1 MHASLASERDS
12 LRSQLQSK
20 TESARALE
28 IQHAELEKAHSS
40 IQAQLTSVTSEKEA
54 LEQIKVAA
62 TTRVDDT
69 QKTLAG
75 LQERLTQ
82 ATTELAANSR
92 HLHDVQSELKRATR
106 RAEEA
111 EKIQSDLQTEG
122 TNLMRSLNEMRPKI
136 VELTNIRV
144 GLVEKIDE
152 LEGIIRRKEDTI
164 SQLEAGLD
172 EAKERESRSAKTRQ
186 KEELARKKDESS
198 SQQNILHIQKAYTD
212 LEVEVEAL
220 KASLSDREAERESY
234 HQLAL
239 RRLEEV
245 DRLTF
250 SVQAQTELLNTA
262 ERELEERR
270 AASTEDRGFV
280 EGIQNDLEILQ
291 AEIAQKDEEIER
303 LRESVPSPN
312 VRNSLDGEM
321 SSALKQQQLLELS
334 NARSQIRAL
343 ESAVFEADARA
354 HSLQKQVSSLMDQ
367 LTQLRSL
374 SNVPTRPFSPTP
386 GMPSRPGS
394 RARNVSDELR
404 VQVARAGSSQSISG
418 SSNIRSSPSQ
428 KPRKSTFETLSP
440 ETKHKRRVSL
450 GMLKARI
457 DSELASSVKSSQ
469 PPSRAL
475 TPLPESELMKSNGG
489 SPSPSVMEPSEP
501 HHIRGFKRHQFL
513 DESHV
518 FWCQS
523 CHGDLVIL

>member
-1 MHASLASERDS
+1 M
-12 LRSQLQSK
+12 
-20 TESARALE
+20 ESTRALE
-28 IQHAELEKAHSS
+28 TKFAELDKAHSS
-40 IQAQLTSVTSEKEA
+40 IQAQLSSVTAEREASEQA
-54 LEQIKVAA
+54 KVVAMA
-62 TTRVDDT
+62 RADDT
-69 QKTLAG
+69 QKALAE
-75 LQERLTQ
+75 LQEKLTQ
-82 ATTELAANSR
+82 AATELATNSKQ
-92 HLHDVQSELKRATR
+92 LHNVQSELKRANR

-111 EKIQSDLQTEG
+111 EKIQSDLQAEG
-122 TNLMRSLNEMRPKI
+122 TSLMRSLGEMRPKI
-136 VELTNIRV
+136 VELTNIRL

-152 LEGIIRRKEDTI
+152 LEGIIRKKEDMI
-164 SQLEAGLD
+164 SQLEATLD
-172 EAKERESRSAKTRQ
+172 EAKERESQSARAKQ
-186 KEELARKKDESS
+186 KDELARKKGESS
-198 SQQNILHIQKAYTD
+198 SQQNLLHVQKAYSE
-212 LEVEVEAL
+212 LETEVEAL
-220 KASLSDREAERESY
+220 KASLTDREAERESY

-270 AASTEDRGFV
+270 AASSEDRGFV
-280 EGIQNDLEILQ
+280 EGIQNEIELLQ

-303 LRESVPSPN
+303 LRESVPSSS

-321 SSALKQQQLLELS
+321 SSALKQQQVLELS

-354 HSLQKQVSSLMDQ
+354 HTLQKQVSSLMDQ

-374 SNVPTRPFSPTP
+374 STVPTRPFSPTP
-386 GMPSRPGS
+386 GMPSRPSS
-394 RARNVSDELR
+394 RALNISDELR
-404 VQVARAGSSQSISG
+404 VQAVRAGSSRSVSG
-418 SSNIRSSPSQ
+418 TSNPHSPPSQ
-428 KPRKSTFETLSP
+428 RPRKSTFETLSP

-457 DSELASSVKSSQ
+457 DSELASSVKTSR

-475 TPLPESELMKSNGG
+475 TPLPESESTKVNGAG
-489 SPSPSVMEPSEP
+489 SSSSSVMEPSEP

>member
-1 MHASLASERDS
+1 M
-12 LRSQLQSK
+12 
-20 TESARALE
+20 ESTRALE
-28 IQHAELEKAHSS
+28 TKFAELDKAHSS
-40 IQAQLTSVTSEKEA
+40 IQAQLSSVTAEREASEQA
-54 LEQIKVAA
+54 KVVAMA
-62 TTRVDDT
+62 RADDT
-69 QKTLAG
+69 QKVLAE
-75 LQERLTQ
+75 LQEKLTQ
-82 ATTELAANSR
+82 AATELATNSKQ
-92 HLHDVQSELKRATR
+92 LHNVQSELKRANR

-122 TNLMRSLNEMRPKI
+122 TNLMRSLGEMRPKI
-136 VELTNIRV
+136 VELTNIRL

-152 LEGIIRRKEDTI
+152 LEGIIRKKEDMI
-164 SQLEAGLD
+164 SQLEATLD
-172 EAKERESRSAKTRQ
+172 EAKERESQSARAKQ
-186 KEELARKKDESS
+186 KDELARKKGESS
-198 SQQNILHIQKAYTD
+198 SQQNLLHVQKAYSE
-212 LEVEVEAL
+212 LETEVEAL
-220 KASLSDREAERESY
+220 KASLTDREAERESY

-270 AASTEDRGFV
+270 AASSEDRGFV
-280 EGIQNDLEILQ
+280 EGIQNEIELLQ

-303 LRESVPSPN
+303 LRESVPSSS

-321 SSALKQQQLLELS
+321 SSALKQQQVLELS

-354 HSLQKQVSSLMDQ
+354 HTLQKQVSSLMDQ

-374 SNVPTRPFSPTP
+374 STVPTRPFSPTP
-386 GMPSRPGS
+386 GMPSRPSS
-394 RARNVSDELR
+394 RALNISDELR
-404 VQVARAGSSQSISG
+404 VQAVRAGSSRSVSG
-418 SSNIRSSPSQ
+418 TSNPHSPPSQ
-428 KPRKSTFETLSP
+428 RPRKSTFETLSP

-457 DSELASSVKSSQ
+457 DSELASSVKTSR

-475 TPLPESELMKSNGG
+475 TPLPESESTKVNGG
-489 SPSPSVMEPSEP
+489 ASSSSSVMEPSEP

>member
-1 MHASLASERDS
+1 LKAESDS
-12 LRSQLQSK
+12 LQSQLQSK
-20 TESARALE
+20 TTSARGLE
-28 IQHAELEKAHSS
+28 SKYAELEKTHSS
-40 IQAQLTSVTSEKEA
+40 VQAQLTSLTSEKEA
-54 LEQIKVAA
+54 LEQAKVAS
-62 TTRVDDT
+62 TTRADNT
-69 QKTLAG
+69 QKTLAE
-75 LQERLTQ
+75 LQEKLTQ
-82 ATTELAANSR
+82 AATELAANSKQ
-92 HLHDVQSELKRATR
+92 LHNVQNELKRATR

-111 EKIQSDLQTEG
+111 EKIQSDLQNEG

-144 GLVEKIDE
+144 EMIEKIDE
-152 LEGIIRRKEDTI
+152 LEGIIRKKEDTI
-164 SQLEAGLD
+164 SQLEANLD
-172 EAKERESRSAKTRQ
+172 DAKEHESQSAKSRQ
-186 KEELARKKDESS
+186 REELARKKDESS
-198 SQQNILHIQKAYTD
+198 SQQNLLHVQKAYAD
-212 LEVEVEAL
+212 LEVEVETL
-220 KASLSDREAERESY
+220 KASLKDREAERESY

-250 SVQAQTELLNTA
+250 SVQAQTELLSTA

-270 AASTEDRGFV
+270 AASSEDRGFV
-280 EGIQNDLEILQ
+280 KGIQNEIELLQ
-291 AEIAQKDEEIER
+291 VEIAQKDEEIER
-303 LRESVPSPN
+303 LRDSLPSLD
-312 VRNSLDGEM
+312 VGNSLDGEM
-321 SSALKQQQLLELS
+321 SSALKQQQMLELS

-374 SNVPTRPFSPTP
+374 STVPTRPFSPTP

-394 RARNVSDELR
+394 RARNVSDEFR
-404 VQVARAGSSQSISG
+404 VQAVRTGSSQSVSG
-418 SSNIRSSPSQ
+418 VSNPRSSPLH

-457 DSELASSVKSSQ
+457 DGELASSVKTSR

-475 TPLPESELMKSNGG
+475 TPLPESELTKTNDALSSSSM
-489 SPSPSVMEPSEP
+489 MEPSEL

>member
-1 MHASLASERDS
+1 MHASLKAESDS
-12 LRSQLQSK
+12 LRSQLRSK
-20 TESARALE
+20 TDSTRALE
-28 IQHAELEKAHSS
+28 TKYAELKKAHSS
-40 IQAQLTSVTSEKEA
+40 VSAQLTTVASDKEA
-54 LEQIKVAA
+54 LEQAKAA
-62 TTRVDDT
+62 VTSRADGT
-69 QKTLAG
+69 QKALAE
-75 LQERLTQ
+75 LQEKLTQ
-82 ATTELAANSR
+82 ATTELAANSKQ
-92 HLHDVQSELKRATR
+92 LHNVQNELKRATR

-111 EKIQSDLQTEG
+111 EKFQSDLQNEG

-144 GLVEKIDE
+144 GLIERVDE
-152 LEGIIRRKEDTI
+152 LEGIIRKKEDAI
-164 SQLEAGLD
+164 SQLEANLD
-172 EAKERESRSAKTRQ
+172 EAKERESLSARSKQ

-198 SQQNILHIQKAYTD
+198 SQQNLLHVQKAYAD
-212 LEVEVEAL
+212 LEAVVETL
-220 KASLSDREAERESY
+220 KASLKDREAERESY

-250 SVQAQTELLNTA
+250 SFQAQTELLSTA

-270 AASTEDRGFV
+270 AASSEDRGFV
-280 EGIQNDLEILQ
+280 EGMQSEMELLQ

-303 LRESVPSPN
+303 LREGLPAATI
-312 VRNSLDGEM
+312 RGSLDGEM
-321 SSALKQQQLLELS
+321 SSALKQQQMLELS

-386 GMPSRPGS
+386 GMPSRPSS

-404 VQVARAGSSQSISG
+404 VQAVRVGSSQSISG
-418 SSNIRSSPSQ
+418 MSNARSSPLH

-475 TPLPESELMKSNGG
+475 TPLPESELMKINGV
-489 SPSPSVMEPSEP
+489 SSSSSVMEPSEP

>member
-1 MHASLASERDS
+1 V
-12 LRSQLQSK
+12 
-20 TESARALE
+20 LE
-28 IQHAELEKAHSS
+28 TKYAELEKAHSS
-40 IQAQLTSVTSEKEA
+40 VQAQLVSATSEKEA
-54 LEQIKVAA
+54 LEQAKVAA
-62 TTRVDDT
+62 TAHADAT
-69 QKTLAG
+69 QKTLTE
-75 LQERLTQ
+75 LQEKLTQ
-82 ATTELAANSR
+82 AATELAANSKQF
-92 HLHDVQSELKRATR
+92 HNVQNELKRTTR

-111 EKIQSDLQTEG
+111 EKIQSDLQSDG
-122 TNLMRSLNEMRPKI
+122 TNLMRSLGEMRPKI
-136 VELTNIRV
+136 VELTNIRLE
-144 GLVEKIDE
+144 LVERIDE
-152 LEGIIRRKEDTI
+152 LEGIIRKKEDAI
-164 SQLEAGLD
+164 SQLEASLD
-172 EAKERESRSAKTRQ
+172 EAKERESRSAKSRQ

-198 SQQNILHIQKAYTD
+198 SQQNLLHMQKAYAE
-212 LEVEVEAL
+212 LEASVEAL
-220 KASLSDREAERESY
+220 KASLKDREAEREGY

-270 AASTEDRGFV
+270 AASNEDRGFV
-280 EGIQNDLEILQ
+280 EGMQNDIELLQ
-291 AEIAQKDEEIER
+291 TEVAQKDEEIER
-303 LRESVPSPN
+303 LREGLPLPDI
-312 VRNSLDGEM
+312 RNSLDGEM
-321 SSALKQQQLLELS
+321 SSALKQQQMLELS

-374 SNVPTRPFSPTP
+374 STVPTRPFSPTP

-404 VQVARAGSSQSISG
+404 VQAARAGSSQSISG
-418 SSNIRSSPSQ
+418 MSNPRSSPLH

-440 ETKHKRRVSL
+440 ETRHKRRVSL

-475 TPLPESELMKSNGG
+475 TPLPESELMKTNGA
-489 SPSPSVMEPSEP
+489 SPSSSVMEPSEP

>member
-1 MHASLASERDS
+1 MKAESDS
-12 LRSQLQSK
+12 LRSQLQTK
-20 TESARALE
+20 TDSAQTLE
-28 IQHAELEKAHSS
+28 TKYTGLEKAHSS
-40 IQAQLTSVTSEKEA
+40 VQAQLASLTSEKET
-54 LEQIKVAA
+54 LERAKVAA
-62 TTRVDDT
+62 TTRADGS
-69 QKTLAG
+69 QKTLVE
-75 LQERLTQ
+75 LQMKLNQ
-82 ATTELAANSR
+82 AATEIAANSKQ
-92 HLHDVQSELKRATR
+92 LHNVQNELKRATR

-111 EKIQSDLQTEG
+111 EKIQTDLQTDG
-122 TNLMRSLNEMRPKI
+122 TNLMRSVSEMRPRI
-136 VELTNIRV
+136 VELTNIRAE
-144 GLVEKIDE
+144 LVEKVDE
-152 LEGIIRRKEDTI
+152 LEGIIRKKEDTI
-164 SQLEAGLD
+164 SQLEASLD
-172 EAKERESRSAKTRQ
+172 EANERESRSAKTRQ
-186 KEELARKKDESS
+186 KEELARKKDELS
-198 SQQNILHIQKAYTD
+198 SQQNLLLMQKAYA
-212 LEVEVEAL
+212 EREAEIGVL
-220 KASLSDREAERESY
+220 NASLKDREAERESY

-250 SVQAQTELLNTA
+250 SLQAQTELLSTA

-270 AASTEDRGFV
+270 AASNEDRGFV
-280 EGIQNDLEILQ
+280 EGIQNEIELLQ
-291 AEIAQKDEEIER
+291 AEIAQKDEEIEK
-303 LRESVPSPN
+303 LREGLPSLN

-321 SSALKQQQLLELS
+321 SSALKQQQMLELS

-374 SNVPTRPFSPTP
+374 STVPTRPFSPTP

-404 VQVARAGSSQSISG
+404 VQAVRVGSSQSIS
-418 SSNIRSSPSQ
+418 STSNARSSPSQ

-457 DSELASSVKSSQ
+457 DSELASSVKSSR

-475 TPLPESELMKSNGG
+475 TPLPESELTKTNGA
-489 SPSPSVMEPSEP
+489 SSSSSSLMEPSEP

>member
-1 MHASLASERDS
+1 L
-12 LRSQLQSK
+12 
-20 TESARALE
+20 
-28 IQHAELEKAHSS
+28 
-40 IQAQLTSVTSEKEA
+40 TSEKGE
-54 LEQIKVAA
+54 LEQAKVAA
-62 TTRVDDT
+62 STRADGT
-69 QKTLAG
+69 QKTLAE
-75 LQERLTQ
+75 LQEKLTQ
-82 ATTELAANSR
+82 AATGLAANSKQ
-92 HLHDVQSELKRATR
+92 LHTVQNELKRTTR

-144 GLVEKIDE
+144 ELIERVDE
-152 LEGIIRRKEDTI
+152 LEGIIRKKEDAI
-164 SQLEAGLD
+164 SQLEASLD
-172 EAKERESRSAKTRQ
+172 DAKERESQSAKSRQ
-186 KEELARKKDESS
+186 REELVRKKDESS
-198 SQQNILHIQKAYTD
+198 SYQNLLHVQKAYGE
-212 LEVEVEAL
+212 LEAEVEAL
-220 KASLSDREAERESY
+220 KTSLKDREAERESY

-270 AASTEDRGFV
+270 AASSEDRGFV
-280 EGIQNDLEILQ
+280 EGIQTEIEHLQ

-303 LRESVPSPN
+303 LREGLPSEN
-312 VRNSLDGEM
+312 IRGSLDGEM
-321 SSALKQQQLLELS
+321 SSALKQQQVLELS

-343 ESAVFEADARA
+343 ESAVFESDGRA

-374 SNVPTRPFSPTP
+374 STVPTRPFSPTP
-386 GMPSRPGS
+386 GMPSRPSS
-394 RARNVSDELR
+394 RARNVSDDLR
-404 VQVARAGSSQSISG
+404 VQATRAGNSQSG
-418 SSNIRSSPSQ
+418 MSNPRSSPLHR
-428 KPRKSTFETLSP
+428 PRKSTFETLSP

-457 DSELASSVKSSQ
+457 DSELVSTGKTSQ

-475 TPLPESELMKSNGG
+475 TPLPESELMKLNGA
-489 SPSPSVMEPSEP
+489 SSSSSVMEASEP

>member
-1 MHASLASERDS
+1 MKAESDS

-20 TESARALE
+20 IESAQGLE
-28 IQHAELEKAHSS
+28 SKYAELEKAHSFA
-40 IQAQLTSVTSEKEA
+40 QAQLTFLTSEKGE
-54 LEQIKVAA
+54 LEQARVAA
-62 TTRVDDT
+62 STRADGT
-69 QKTLAG
+69 QKVLAE
-75 LQERLTQ
+75 LQEKLTQ
-82 ATTELAANSR
+82 TAKELAASSKQF
-92 HLHDVQSELKRATR
+92 HSVQNELKRATR

-111 EKIQSDLQTEG
+111 EKIQSDLQNEG

-144 GLVEKIDE
+144 ELIERVDE
-152 LEGIIRRKEDTI
+152 LEGIIRKKEDTI
-164 SQLEAGLD
+164 SQLEASLD
-172 EAKERESRSAKTRQ
+172 DANERESQSARSRQ
-186 KEELARKKDESS
+186 REELVRKKDESS
-198 SQQNILHIQKAYTD
+198 SQQNLLHVQKAYAE
-212 LEVEVEAL
+212 LEAEVEAL
-220 KASLSDREAERESY
+220 KTSLKDREAERESY

-270 AASTEDRGFV
+270 TASSEDRGFV
-280 EGIQNDLEILQ
+280 EGMQNEIEHLQ
-291 AEIAQKDEEIER
+291 TEITQKDEEIER
-303 LRESVPSPN
+303 LREGLPSDN
-312 VRNSLDGEM
+312 IRGSLDGEM
-321 SSALKQQQLLELS
+321 SSALKQQQMLELS

-343 ESAVFEADARA
+343 ESAVFEADGRA

-374 SNVPTRPFSPTP
+374 STVPTRPFSPTP
-386 GMPSRPGS
+386 GMPSRPSS
-394 RARNVSDELR
+394 RARNVSDDLR
-404 VQVARAGSSQSISG
+404 VQAARAGSSQSISG
-418 SSNIRSSPSQ
+418 MSNPRSSPLH

-457 DSELASSVKSSQ
+457 DSELASSGKTSQ

-475 TPLPESELMKSNGG
+475 TPLPESELMRTNGA

>member
-1 MHASLASERDS
+1 M
-12 LRSQLQSK
+12 
-20 TESARALE
+20 
-28 IQHAELEKAHSS
+28 
-40 IQAQLTSVTSEKEA
+40 TSEKAA
-54 LEQIKVAA
+54 LEQAKVATA
-62 TTRVDDT
+62 TRADDA
-69 QKTLAG
+69 QKILTE
-75 LQERLTQ
+75 LQGKLTQ
-82 ATTELAANSR
+82 AATELAANSKQ
-92 HLHDVQSELKRATR
+92 LHNVQNELKRATR

-111 EKIQSDLQTEG
+111 EKIQSDLQAEG

-144 GLVEKIDE
+144 ELVERIDE
-152 LEGIIRRKEDTI
+152 LEGIIRKKEDTI
-164 SQLEAGLD
+164 SHLEASMD
-172 EAKERESRSAKTRQ
+172 EAKERESQSVRTRQ
-186 KEELARKKDESS
+186 KEELTRKKDESS
-198 SQQNILHIQKAYTD
+198 SQQNLLHVQKAYAE

-220 KASLSDREAERESY
+220 RASLKDREAERESY
-234 HQLAL
+234 HHLAL

-270 AASTEDRGFV
+270 AASSEDRGFV
-280 EGIQNDLEILQ
+280 EGIQNEIELLQ
-291 AEIAQKDEEIER
+291 GEIVQKDEEIER
-303 LRESVPSPN
+303 LRESMPPPN
-312 VRNSLDGEM
+312 ARNSLDGEM

-374 SNVPTRPFSPTP
+374 STVPTRPFSPTP
-386 GMPSRPGS
+386 GMPSRPNS

-404 VQVARAGSSQSISG
+404 VQVVRAGSSQSVSG
-418 SSNIRSSPSQ
+418 MSNPRSPPLQ

-475 TPLPESELMKSNGG
+475 TPLPELESAGTNGTA
-489 SPSPSVMEPSEP
+489 SSSSSVMEPSEP

>member
-1 MHASLASERDS
+1 M
-12 LRSQLQSK
+12 
-20 TESARALE
+20 ESVRALE
-28 IQHAELEKAHSS
+28 VKFAELDKAHSS
-40 IQAQLTSVTSEKEA
+40 VQARLTSVASEKEA
-54 LEQIKVAA
+54 LEQAKVAA
-62 TTRVDDT
+62 TTYAGDA
-69 QKTLAG
+69 QKTLIE
-75 LQERLTQ
+75 LQEKLTQ
-82 ATTELAANSR
+82 AATELAVNSKQ
-92 HLHDVQSELKRATR
+92 LHNAQNELKRATR

-111 EKIQSDLQTEG
+111 EKIQGDLQAEG

-144 GLVEKIDE
+144 ELVEKIDE
-152 LEGIIRRKEDTI
+152 LEGIIRKKEDAI
-164 SQLEAGLD
+164 SQLEATLD
-172 EAKERESRSAKTRQ
+172 EAKERESKSARTKQ
-186 KEELARKKDESS
+186 KEELARRKDESS
-198 SQQNILHIQKAYTD
+198 SQQNLLHVQKAYTE

-220 KASLSDREAERESY
+220 KASLKDREAERESY

-250 SVQAQTELLNTA
+250 SVQAQTELLSTA

-270 AASTEDRGFV
+270 AASSEDRGFV
-280 EGIQNDLEILQ
+280 EGIQNEIELLR
-291 AEIAQKDEEIER
+291 AEITQKDEEIER
-303 LRESVPSPN
+303 LREGLSLPS

-334 NARSQIRAL
+334 NARSQIRVL

-374 SNVPTRPFSPTP
+374 STVPTRPFSPTP

-394 RARNVSDELR
+394 RARNVSDDLR
-404 VQVARAGSSQSISG
+404 LQAVHTGSSQSISG
-418 SSNIRSSPSQ
+418 MSNPRSLPLG

-457 DSELASSVKSSQ
+457 DSEVASSARSSQ
-469 PPSRAL
+469 PPSRSL
-475 TPLPESELMKSNGG
+475 TPLPESDTTKSNGA
-489 SPSPSVMEPSEP
+489 SSSSSVMEPSEP

>member
-1 MHASLASERDS
+1 M
-12 LRSQLQSK
+12 
-20 TESARALE
+20 
-28 IQHAELEKAHSS
+28 
-40 IQAQLTSVTSEKEA
+40 
-54 LEQIKVAA
+54 A
-62 TTRVDDT
+62 TTRADDSR
-69 QKTLAG
+69 KTLVE
-75 LQERLTQ
+75 LQEKLTQ
-82 ATTELAANSR
+82 AATELAANSKQ
-92 HLHDVQSELKRATR
+92 LHNVQNELKRVTR

-111 EKIQSDLQTEG
+111 EKTQGDLQTEG

-136 VELTNIRV
+136 VELTNIRME
-144 GLVEKIDE
+144 LVERIDE
-152 LEGIIRRKEDTI
+152 LEGIIRKKEDTI
-164 SQLEAGLD
+164 SHLEASLD
-172 EAKERESRSAKTRQ
+172 EATERESRSVKSRQ

-198 SQQNILHIQKAYTD
+198 SQQNFLHVQKAYTE
-212 LEVEVEAL
+212 LEAEVETL
-220 KASLSDREAERESY
+220 KASLKDREAERESY

-262 ERELEERR
+262 EKELEERR

-280 EGIQNDLEILQ
+280 EGMQNDIELLQ
-291 AEIAQKDEEIER
+291 AEVAQRDEEIER
-303 LRESVPSPN
+303 LRESGTSSN
-312 VRNSLDGEM
+312 IRNSLDGEM

-404 VQVARAGSSQSISG
+404 VQAVRAGSSQSIS
-418 SSNIRSSPSQ
+418 SLSNARSSPVHI
-428 KPRKSTFETLSP
+428 PRKSTFETLSP

-457 DSELASSVKSSQ
+457 DSELASSVKSSR

-475 TPLPESELMKSNGG
+475 TPLPESDLARANGT
-489 SPSPSVMEPSEP
+489 SSSSSVMESSEP

>member
-1 MHASLASERDS
+1 MYTE
-12 LRSQLQSK
+12 LQ
-20 TESARALE
+20 
-28 IQHAELEKAHSS
+28 KAHSS
-40 IQAQLTSVTSEKEA
+40 VQAQLTSVTSENEA
-54 LEQIKVAA
+54 LERDKVAA
-62 TTRVDDT
+62 TTRADNT
-69 QKTLAG
+69 QKTLSE
-75 LQERLTQ
+75 LQEKLTQ
-82 ATTELAANSR
+82 AATDLAANSK
-92 HLHDVQSELKRATR
+92 HLHNVQNELKRANR

-111 EKIQSDLQTEG
+111 EKTQGDLQTEG
-122 TNLMRSLNEMRPKI
+122 TNLMRSSSEMRHKI

-144 GLVEKIDE
+144 ELIERIDE
-152 LEGIIRRKEDTI
+152 LEGIIRKKEDAI
-164 SQLEAGLD
+164 SQLEASLD
-172 EAKERESRSAKTRQ
+172 EAKERESHSAKTRQ

-198 SQQNILHIQKAYTD
+198 SQQNLLHVQKAYTE
-212 LEVEVEAL
+212 LETEVEAL
-220 KASLSDREAERESY
+220 KASLKDREAERESY

-280 EGIQNDLEILQ
+280 EGMQNDIELLQ
-291 AEIAQKDEEIER
+291 ADIIQKDEEIER
-303 LRESVPSPN
+303 LRESAPAPN

-386 GMPSRPGS
+386 GMPSRPSS

-404 VQVARAGSSQSISG
+404 VQAVRVSSSQSISS
-418 SSNIRSSPSQ
+418 SSNVRSSPLH

-457 DSELASSVKSSQ
+457 DSELASTVRSQ

-475 TPLPESELMKSNGG
+475 TPLPESELMKTNGA
-489 SPSPSVMEPSEP
+489 SSSSSVMEPSEP

>member
-1 MHASLASERDS
+1 M
-12 LRSQLQSK
+12 
-20 TESARALE
+20 
-28 IQHAELEKAHSS
+28 
-40 IQAQLTSVTSEKEA
+40 TSEKGV
-54 LEQIKVAA
+54 LEQAQVAA
-62 TTRVDDT
+62 TTRADDA
-69 QKTLAG
+69 QKAIG
-75 LQERLTQ
+75 ELQGKLSQ
-82 ATTELAANSR
+82 AANELAANSK
-92 HLHDVQSELKRATR
+92 HLHNVQNELKRATR

-111 EKIQSDLQTEG
+111 EKIQSDLQAEG
-122 TNLMRSLNEMRPKI
+122 TNLLRSLSEMRPKI

-144 GLVEKIDE
+144 ELVEKIDG
-152 LEGIIRRKEDTI
+152 LEGIIRKKEDTI
-164 SQLEAGLD
+164 SQLEANLD
-172 EAKERESRSAKTRQ
+172 EAKERESQSARTRQ
-186 KEELARKKDESS
+186 REELARKKGESS
-198 SQQNILHIQKAYTD
+198 SHQNLLHVQKAYAE
-212 LEVEVEAL
+212 LEAQVEAL
-220 KASLSDREAERESY
+220 KASLKDREAERESY

-270 AASTEDRGFV
+270 AASSEDRGFV
-280 EGIQNDLEILQ
+280 EGMQNEMELLQ
-291 AEIAQKDEEIER
+291 AEIVQKDEEMER
-303 LRESVPSPN
+303 LRESMPSPN
-312 VRNSLDGEM
+312 VRSSLDGEM
-321 SSALKQQQLLELS
+321 SSALKQQQMLELS

-354 HSLQKQVSSLMDQ
+354 HSLQKQVSMLMDQ

-374 SNVPTRPFSPTP
+374 STVPTRPFSPTP
-386 GMPSRPGS
+386 GMPSRPSS

-404 VQVARAGSSQSISG
+404 VQAVRAGSSQSISG
-418 SSNIRSSPSQ
+418 MSNPRSSPLQ
-428 KPRKSTFETLSP
+428 KTRKSTFETLSP

-457 DSELASSVKSSQ
+457 DSELASSSKSSQ

-475 TPLPESELMKSNGG
+475 TPLPESETMRANGAG
-489 SPSPSVMEPSEP
+489 SSSSSSVMEPSEP

>member
-1 MHASLASERDS
+1 M
-12 LRSQLQSK
+12 
-20 TESARALE
+20 
-28 IQHAELEKAHSS
+28 
-40 IQAQLTSVTSEKEA
+40 TSEKEV
-54 LEQIKVAA
+54 LEQDKIAA
-62 TTRVDDT
+62 TTRTDDT
-69 QKTLAG
+69 QKTLVEV
-75 LQERLTQ
+75 QEKLTQ
-82 ATTELAANSR
+82 AAGELAANSKQ
-92 HLHDVQSELKRATR
+92 LHNVQNELKRANR

-122 TNLMRSLNEMRPKI
+122 TNLMRSLSEMRPKI

-144 GLVEKIDE
+144 ELVERIDE
-152 LEGIIRRKEDTI
+152 LEGIIRKKEDAI
-164 SQLEAGLD
+164 SELEASLD
-172 EAKERESRSAKTRQ
+172 EAREHESHSAKARQ

-198 SQQNILHIQKAYTD
+198 SQQNLLHFQRAYAE
-212 LEVEVEAL
+212 LEAEVEAL
-220 KASLSDREAERESY
+220 KASLKDREAERESY

-239 RRLEEV
+239 RRLEDV

-250 SVQAQTELLNTA
+250 SVQAQTELLSTA

-280 EGIQNDLEILQ
+280 EGMQNDIELLQ
-291 AEIAQKDEEIER
+291 AEIVQKDEEIER
-303 LRESVPSPN
+303 LRERAPSPN

-321 SSALKQQQLLELS
+321 SSALKQQQMFELS

-386 GMPSRPGS
+386 GMPSRPSS

-404 VQVARAGSSQSISG
+404 VQATRVGSSQSV
-418 SSNIRSSPSQ
+418 SSLSNVRSSPLH

-475 TPLPESELMKSNGG
+475 TPLPESEPMKANGG
-489 SPSPSVMEPSEP
+489 SSSSSVMEPSEP

-523 CHGDLVIL
+523 CHGDLVII

>member
-1 MHASLASERDS
+1 M
-12 LRSQLQSK
+12 
-20 TESARALE
+20 
-28 IQHAELEKAHSS
+28 HAELREAHSS
-40 IQAQLTSVTSEKEA
+40 AQARITSVTSEKET
-54 LEQIKVAA
+54 LEQEKVAA
-62 TTRVDDT
+62 TTRADDT
-69 QKTLAG
+69 QKTFVELR
-75 LQERLTQ
+75 EKLTQ
-82 ATTELAANSR
+82 AATELAANSKQ
-92 HLHDVQSELKRATR
+92 LHTVQNELKRANR

-111 EKIQSDLQTEG
+111 EKIQGDLQTEG
-122 TNLMRSLNEMRPKI
+122 TNLMRSLGEMRPKI

-144 GLVEKIDE
+144 ELIEKIDE
-152 LEGIIRRKEDTI
+152 LEGIIRKKEDAI
-164 SQLEAGLD
+164 SQLEASLD
-172 EAKERESRSAKTRQ
+172 EAKERESYSAKTRQ
-186 KEELARKKDESS
+186 KEELTRKKDESS
-198 SQQNILHIQKAYTD
+198 SQQNLLHVQKAYTE
-212 LEVEVEAL
+212 LEAEVEAL
-220 KASLSDREAERESY
+220 RESLKDREAERESY

-250 SVQAQTELLNTA
+250 SVQAQTELLSTA

-280 EGIQNDLEILQ
+280 EGMQNDIELLQ

-303 LRESVPSPN
+303 LRETAPSSS

-321 SSALKQQQLLELS
+321 SSALKQQQMFELS

-404 VQVARAGSSQSISG
+404 VQAVRVGSSQSIS
-418 SSNIRSSPSQ
+418 SLSNVRSSPLQ

-475 TPLPESELMKSNGG
+475 TPLPESELMKTNGG
-489 SPSPSVMEPSEP
+489 SSSSSVMEPSEP

>member
-1 MHASLASERDS
+1 M
-12 LRSQLQSK
+12 
-20 TESARALE
+20 ESAQTLE
-28 IQHAELEKAHSS
+28 NRVAELEEAHASV
-40 IQAQLTSVTSEKEA
+40 QVQLASVTSEKDA
-54 LEQIKVAA
+54 LEQAKLAA
-62 TTRVDDT
+62 STSADDA
-69 QKTLAG
+69 QKTLIE
-75 LQERLTQ
+75 LQGKLTQ
-82 ATTELAANSR
+82 AATELAANSKQ
-92 HLHDVQSELKRATR
+92 LHNVQNELKRTTR

-111 EKIQSDLQTEG
+111 EKIQGDLQAEG

-144 GLVEKIDE
+144 ELVEKIDE
-152 LEGIIRRKEDTI
+152 LEGVIRKKEDTV
-164 SQLEAGLD
+164 SQLEASLD
-172 EAKERESRSAKTRQ
+172 EAKERESLSAKARQ
-186 KEELARKKDESS
+186 KQEVARKKDESS
-198 SQQNILHIQKAYTD
+198 SQQNLLHMQIAYGE
-212 LEVEVEAL
+212 LEAEIAAL
-220 KASLSDREAERESY
+220 KASLKDREAEREGY

-270 AASTEDRGFV
+270 AASNEDRGFV
-280 EGIQNDLEILQ
+280 EGMQNEIELLH
-291 AEIAQKDEEIER
+291 AEIVHKDEEMER
-303 LRESVPSPN
+303 LRESMPSSN
-312 VRNSLDGEM
+312 VRSSLDGEM
-321 SSALKQQQLLELS
+321 SSALKQQQTLELS

-374 SNVPTRPFSPTP
+374 STVPTRPFSPTP

-394 RARNVSDELR
+394 RARNASDELR
-404 VQVARAGSSQSISG
+404 VQAVRAGSSQSISG
-418 SSNIRSSPSQ
+418 MSNPRSSPLQ

-457 DSELASSVKSSQ
+457 DSEVASSVKSSQ

-475 TPLPESELMKSNGG
+475 TPLPESETIKTNGTA
-489 SPSPSVMEPSEP
+489 SSSSSVMEASEP

>member
-1 MHASLASERDS
+1 M
-12 LRSQLQSK
+12 QLGSK

-28 IQHAELEKAHSS
+28 TKFSELEKAHAS
-40 IQAQLTSVTSEKEA
+40 IQAQLASVTSEKET
-54 LEQIKVAA
+54 LEQAKVATA
-62 TTRVDDT
+62 TRADSV
-69 QKTLAG
+69 QKTLAEF
-75 LQERLTQ
+75 QEKLTQ
-82 ATTELAANSR
+82 AATELAANSKQ
-92 HLHDVQSELKRATR
+92 LHNAQNELKRATR

-111 EKIQSDLQTEG
+111 EKIQSDLQTDG
-122 TNLMRSLNEMRPKI
+122 TSLLRSLNEMRPKI

-144 GLVEKIDE
+144 ELVEKIDE
-152 LEGIIRRKEDTI
+152 LEGIIRKKEDMV
-164 SQLEAGLD
+164 SHLEASLE
-172 EAKERESRSAKTRQ
+172 EAKERESQSTRTRQ
-186 KEELARKKDESS
+186 KEEVARKKADSS
-198 SQQNILHIQKAYTD
+198 SQQNLLYMQKAYAE

-220 KASLSDREAERESY
+220 KSSLKDREAEREGY

-239 RRLEEV
+239 RRLDEV

-250 SVQAQTELLNTA
+250 SVQAQTELLSTT

-270 AASTEDRGFV
+270 ADRGFV
-280 EGIQNDLEILQ
+280 ENMQNEIELLQ

-303 LRESVPSPN
+303 LHESTQPTNIRS
-312 VRNSLDGEM
+312 SLDGEM
-321 SSALKQQQLLELS
+321 SSALKQQQMLELS

-374 SNVPTRPFSPTP
+374 STVPTRPFSPTP
-386 GMPSRPGS
+386 GMPSRPSS

-404 VQVARAGSSQSISG
+404 IQVVRAGSSQSISG
-418 SSNIRSSPSQ
+418 MSNPRSSPLQ
-428 KPRKSTFETLSP
+428 KPRKATFETLSP

-457 DSELASSVKSSQ
+457 DSELASSVKSSR

-475 TPLPESELMKSNGG
+475 TPLTESETLRSNGIA
-489 SPSPSVMEPSEP
+489 SSSSSVMEPSEP

>member
-1 MHASLASERDS
+1 MEA
-12 LRSQLQSK
+12 K
-20 TESARALE
+20 C
-28 IQHAELEKAHSS
+28 AELEKAHTSV
-40 IQAQLTSVTSEKEA
+40 QAQLTSTTSEKDA
-54 LEQIKVAA
+54 LEQAKVAA
-62 TTRVDDT
+62 TTRADDA
-69 QKTLAG
+69 QKTLAE
-75 LQERLTQ
+75 LQGKLTH
-82 ATTELAANSR
+82 AATELAANSKL
-92 HLHDVQSELKRATR
+92 LHNVQSELKRVTR

-111 EKIQSDLQTEG
+111 EKIQSALQAEG

-144 GLVEKIDE
+144 ELIERIDE
-152 LEGIIRRKEDTI
+152 LEGIIRKKEDTI
-164 SQLEAGLD
+164 SQLEASLD
-172 EAKERESRSAKTRQ
+172 EAEERESQSARERQ
-186 KEELARKKDESS
+186 KEELARKKGESS
-198 SQQNILHIQKAYTD
+198 SQQNLLHMQKGYVE
-212 LEVEVEAL
+212 LEAEVEAL
-220 KASLSDREAERESY
+220 KASLKDREAERESY

-262 ERELEERR
+262 ERELVERR
-270 AASTEDRGFV
+270 AASSDDRGFV
-280 EGIQNDLEILQ
+280 EGIQNEIELLH
-291 AEIAQKDEEIER
+291 AEITQKDEEIER
-303 LRESVPSPN
+303 LRESMPSSDL
-312 VRNSLDGEM
+312 RNSLDGEM
-321 SSALKQQQLLELS
+321 SSALKQQQMLEIS

-343 ESAVFEADARA
+343 ESAVFESDARA
-354 HSLQKQVSSLMDQ
+354 HSLQKQVSTLMDQ

-374 SNVPTRPFSPTP
+374 STVPTRPFSPTP
-386 GMPSRPGS
+386 GMPSRPSS

-404 VQVARAGSSQSISG
+404 VQAVRAGSSQSISG
-418 SSNIRSSPSQ
+418 MSNPRSSPLQ

-457 DSELASSVKSSQ
+457 DSELASSVKSSHS
-469 PPSRAL
+469 PSRTL
-475 TPLPESELMKSNGG
+475 TPLPESETMKADGAAS
-489 SPSPSVMEPSEP
+489 SSSSVMEPSEP

>member
-1 MHASLASERDS
+1 
-12 LRSQLQSK
+12 
-20 TESARALE
+20 
-28 IQHAELEKAHSS
+28 
-40 IQAQLTSVTSEKEA
+40 
-54 LEQIKVAA
+54 
-62 TTRVDDT
+62 
-69 QKTLAG
+69 
-75 LQERLTQ
+75 
-82 ATTELAANSR
+82 
-92 HLHDVQSELKRATR
+92 
-106 RAEEA
+106 
-111 EKIQSDLQTEG
+111 
-122 TNLMRSLNEMRPKI
+122 
-136 VELTNIRV
+136 
-144 GLVEKIDE
+144 
-152 LEGIIRRKEDTI
+152 
-164 SQLEAGLD
+164 LD
-172 EAKERESRSAKTRQ
+172 EAKERESWSVKSRQ
-186 KEELARKKDESS
+186 REEMARKKDESS
-198 SQQNILHIQKAYTD
+198 SQQNLLHIQKAYTE
-212 LEVEVEAL
+212 LEVDVEVL
-220 KASLSDREAERESY
+220 KASLKDREAERESY

-239 RRLEEV
+239 RRLEEI

-250 SVQAQTELLNTA
+250 SVQAQTELLSTA

-270 AASTEDRGFV
+270 TASTEDRGFV
-280 EGIQNDLEILQ
+280 EGMQNDIEVLQ

-303 LRESVPSPN
+303 LRESVPSSN
-312 VRNSLDGEM
+312 VRSSLDGEM

-343 ESAVFEADARA
+343 ESAIFEADARA

-404 VQVARAGSSQSISG
+404 VQAVRAGSSQSV
-418 SSNIRSSPSQ
+418 SSLSNARSSPPH

-457 DSELASSVKSSQ
+457 DSELASSIKSSSR

-475 TPLPESELMKSNGG
+475 TPLPESELMKINGT
-489 SPSPSVMEPSEP
+489 SSSSSVMEPSEP

>member
-1 MHASLASERDS
+1 LKAESDS

-20 TESARALE
+20 TESARGLE
-28 IQHAELEKAHSS
+28 SKYAQLEKAHSS
-40 IQAQLTSVTSEKEA
+40 VQEQLTSVISEKEA
-54 LEQIKVAA
+54 LEKAKVADTA
-62 TTRVDDT
+62 RAGNT
-69 QKTLAG
+69 QKTLAE
-75 LQERLTQ
+75 LQEKLIQ
-82 ATTELAANSR
+82 AATELATNSKK
-92 HLHDVQSELKRATR
+92 LHNVENELKRATR

-111 EKIQSDLQTEG
+111 EKIQSDLQNEG

-144 GLVEKIDE
+144 EMIERIDE
-152 LEGIIRRKEDTI
+152 LEGIIRKKEDAI
-164 SQLEAGLD
+164 SQLEASLD
-172 EAKERESRSAKTRQ
+172 DAKERESHSAKSRQ
-186 KEELARKKDESS
+186 REELARKKDESS
-198 SQQNILHIQKAYTD
+198 SQQNLLHVQKAYAD

-220 KASLSDREAERESY
+220 KASLKDREAEREGY

-250 SVQAQTELLNTA
+250 SLQAQTELLSTA

-270 AASTEDRGFV
+270 AASSEDRGFV
-280 EGIQNDLEILQ
+280 EGMQNEIELLQ
-291 AEIAQKDEEIER
+291 AEIAQKDEEVER
-303 LRESVPSPN
+303 LRDSLPPLDAT
-312 VRNSLDGEM
+312 NSLDGEM
-321 SSALKQQQLLELS
+321 SSALKQQQMLELS
-334 NARSQIRAL
+334 GARSQIRAL

-374 SNVPTRPFSPTP
+374 SSVPTRPFSPTP

-404 VQVARAGSSQSISG
+404 AQVVRVGSSQSVSG
-418 SSNIRSSPSQ
+418 MSNPRSSPSH

-457 DSELASSVKSSQ
+457 DGELASSGKSSR

-475 TPLPESELMKSNGG
+475 TPLPESEMTKANGA
-489 SPSPSVMEPSEP
+489 SSSSSVMEPSEP

>member
-1 MHASLASERDS
+1 MKAESGS

-20 TESARALE
+20 TESARGLE
-28 IQHAELEKAHSS
+28 LKYAKLEEAHSS
-40 IQAQLTSVTSEKEA
+40 VQAQLTSVTSEKEA
-54 LEQIKVAA
+54 LEKAKMGA
-62 TTRVDDT
+62 TTRADNT
-69 QKTLAG
+69 QKTLAE
-75 LQERLTQ
+75 LQEKLTK
-82 ATTELAANSR
+82 AATELTTNSKQ
-92 HLHDVQSELKRATR
+92 LHNVQNELKRATR

-111 EKIQSDLQTEG
+111 EKIQGDLQTEG

-144 GLVEKIDE
+144 EMIERIDE
-152 LEGIIRRKEDTI
+152 LEGIIRKKEDTI
-164 SQLEAGLD
+164 SQLEASLD
-172 EAKERESRSAKTRQ
+172 DAKERESQSARSRQ
-186 KEELARKKDESS
+186 REELSRKKDESS
-198 SQQNILHIQKAYTD
+198 SQQNLLHMQKAYAD
-212 LEVEVEAL
+212 LETEVEAL
-220 KASLSDREAERESY
+220 KASLKDREAERESY

-250 SVQAQTELLNTA
+250 SVQAQTELLSTA

-270 AASTEDRGFV
+270 AASSEDRGFV
-280 EGIQNDLEILQ
+280 EGMQNEIELLQ
-291 AEIAQKDEEIER
+291 AEITQKDEEIER
-303 LRESVPSPN
+303 LRDGLPPPSI
-312 VRNSLDGEM
+312 RNSLDGEM
-321 SSALKQQQLLELS
+321 SSALKQQQMLELS

-343 ESAVFEADARA
+343 ESAVFEGDARA

-374 SNVPTRPFSPTP
+374 STVPTRPFSPTP

-404 VQVARAGSSQSISG
+404 AQVVRVGSSQSVSG
-418 SSNIRSSPSQ
+418 MSNPRSSPLH

-457 DSELASSVKSSQ
+457 DGELATSVKTSQ

-475 TPLPESELMKSNGG
+475 TPLPESELMKTNGA
-489 SPSPSVMEPSEP
+489 SSSSSVMEPSEP

>member
-1 MHASLASERDS
+1 
-12 LRSQLQSK
+12 
-20 TESARALE
+20 
-28 IQHAELEKAHSS
+28 
-40 IQAQLTSVTSEKEA
+40 VTSDKEA
-54 LEQIKVAA
+54 LEQAKAAA
-62 TTRVDDT
+62 TTRADGT
-69 QKTLAG
+69 QKTLAE
-75 LQERLTQ
+75 LQEKLTH
-82 ATTELAANSR
+82 AATELAANSKQ
-92 HLHDVQSELKRATR
+92 LHNVQNELKRATR

-111 EKIQSDLQTEG
+111 EKVQSDLQNEG

-144 GLVEKIDE
+144 ELIEKIDE
-152 LEGIIRRKEDTI
+152 LEGIIRKKEDTV
-164 SQLEAGLD
+164 SLLEAHLD
-172 EAKERESRSAKTRQ
+172 EARERESRSARSKQ
-186 KEELARKKDESS
+186 KEELARKKDETS
-198 SQQNILHIQKAYTD
+198 SQRDLLHMQKAYAD
-212 LEVEVEAL
+212 LEGEVETL
-220 KASLSDREAERESY
+220 KASLKDREAERESY

-239 RRLEEV
+239 RRLGEV

-270 AASTEDRGFV
+270 AASSEDRGFV
-280 EGIQNDLEILQ
+280 EGMQTEIELLQ
-291 AEIAQKDEEIER
+291 ADIAQKDEEIER
-303 LRESVPSPN
+303 LREGLPIADI
-312 VRNSLDGEM
+312 RNSLDGEM
-321 SSALKQQQLLELS
+321 SSALKQQQMLELS

-354 HSLQKQVSSLMDQ
+354 HSLQKQVSTLMDQ

-374 SNVPTRPFSPTP
+374 SHVPTRPFSPTP
-386 GMPSRPGS
+386 GMPSRPSS

-404 VQVARAGSSQSISG
+404 VQAVRVGSSQSISG
-418 SSNIRSSPSQ
+418 MNNARSSPLH

-457 DSELASSVKSSQ
+457 DSEVASSVKLSH

-475 TPLPESELMKSNGG
+475 TPLPELELMKTNGG
-489 SPSPSVMEPSEP
+489 SSSSSSVMEPSEP

>member
-1 MHASLASERDS
+1 MG
-12 LRSQLQSK
+12 
-20 TESARALE
+20 
-28 IQHAELEKAHSS
+28 
-40 IQAQLTSVTSEKEA
+40 QA
-54 LEQIKVAA
+54 KVAA
-62 TTRVDDT
+62 TTRAEDT
-69 QKTLAG
+69 QKTLVE
-75 LQERLTQ
+75 LQGKLTQ
-82 ATTELAANSR
+82 AATELATNSKQ
-92 HLHDVQSELKRATR
+92 LHNVQNELKRATR

-111 EKIQSDLQTEG
+111 EKIQGDLQNEG

-144 GLVEKIDE
+144 ELIERIDE
-152 LEGIIRRKEDTI
+152 LEGIIRKKEDTI
-164 SQLEAGLD
+164 SQLEANLD
-172 EAKERESRSAKTRQ
+172 EAMERESQSARSRQ
-186 KEELARKKDESS
+186 KEELARKRDESS
-198 SQQNILHIQKAYTD
+198 SQQNLLHMQKAYAD
-212 LEVEVEAL
+212 LEIEVEAL
-220 KASLSDREAERESY
+220 KASLTDREAERESY

-250 SVQAQTELLNTA
+250 SLQAQTELFNTA

-270 AASTEDRGFV
+270 TASSEDRGFV
-280 EGIQNDLEILQ
+280 EGMQNEVELLQ

-303 LRESVPSPN
+303 LRESLPLPDI
-312 VRNSLDGEM
+312 RNSLDGEM
-321 SSALKQQQLLELS
+321 SSALKQQQMLELS

-343 ESAVFEADARA
+343 ESAVFEADGRA

-374 SNVPTRPFSPTP
+374 STVPTRPFSPTP

-394 RARNVSDELR
+394 RARNVSDDLR
-404 VQVARAGSSQSISG
+404 VQAARVGSSQSVSSIS
-418 SSNIRSSPSQ
+418 NPRSSPLH

-457 DSELASSVKSSQ
+457 DSELASSVRSSQ

-475 TPLPESELMKSNGG
+475 TPLPELELMKTNGT
-489 SPSPSVMEPSEP
+489 SSSSSVMEPSEP

>member
-1 MHASLASERDS
+1 MA
-12 LRSQLQSK
+12 
-20 TESARALE
+20 
-28 IQHAELEKAHSS
+28 
-40 IQAQLTSVTSEKEA
+40 SEKEA
-54 LEQIKVAA
+54 LEQTKVAA
-62 TTRVDDT
+62 TTRADDA

-75 LQERLTQ
+75 LQEKLTQ
-82 ATTELAANSR
+82 ATTELASNSKQ
-92 HLHDVQSELKRATR
+92 LHNVQNELKRASR

-136 VELTNIRV
+136 VELTNIRL
-144 GLVEKIDE
+144 GLVEKIDD

-164 SQLEAGLD
+164 SQLEVSLD
-172 EAKERESRSAKTRQ
+172 EAMERESRSAKARQ
-186 KEELARKKDESS
+186 KDEMARKKDESS

-212 LEVEVEAL
+212 LEAEVEAL
-220 KASLSDREAERESY
+220 KASLKDREAERESY

-250 SVQAQTELLNTA
+250 SVQAQTELLNTV

-280 EGIQNDLEILQ
+280 EGIQNDIELLQ

-312 VRNSLDGEM
+312 VRSSLDGEM

-334 NARSQIRAL
+334 NARSQIRVL
-343 ESAVFEADARA
+343 ESAVFEADGRA

-386 GMPSRPGS
+386 GMPPRPGS

-418 SSNIRSSPSQ
+418 TSNVRSSPLQ

-475 TPLPESELMKSNGG
+475 TPLPESELAKSNGG
-489 SPSPSVMEPSEP
+489 SSSSSVMEPSEP

>member
-1 MHASLASERDS
+1 VLETKYAEFER
-12 LRSQLQSK
+12 
-20 TESARALE
+20 
-28 IQHAELEKAHSS
+28 AHSS
-40 IQAQLTSVTSEKEA
+40 VQAQLASVTSEKEA
-54 LEQIKVAA
+54 LEQAKVAA
-62 TTRVDDT
+62 TTHADVT
-69 QKTLAG
+69 QRTLTE
-75 LQERLTQ
+75 LQEKLTQ
-82 ATTELAANSR
+82 STIELAANSKQ
-92 HLHDVQSELKRATR
+92 LHNVQNELKRTTR

-111 EKIQSDLQTEG
+111 EKIQSDLQSDG
-122 TNLMRSLNEMRPKI
+122 TNLMRSLSEMRPKI
-136 VELTNIRV
+136 VELTNIRL
-144 GLVEKIDE
+144 GLVEKTDE
-152 LEGIIRRKEDTI
+152 LEGIIRKKEDII
-164 SQLEAGLD
+164 SQLEASLD
-172 EAKERESRSAKTRQ
+172 EAKERESRSAKSRQ

-198 SQQNILHIQKAYTD
+198 SLQNLLHMQKAYSE
-212 LEVEVEAL
+212 LEAEVEAL
-220 KASLSDREAERESY
+220 KGSLKDREAERESY

-262 ERELEERR
+262 EREL
-270 AASTEDRGFV
+270 AASSEDRGFV
-280 EGIQNDLEILQ
+280 EGMQNEMELLQ
-291 AEIAQKDEEIER
+291 AEVAQKDEEIER
-303 LRESVPSPN
+303 LRESLPLPN
-312 VRNSLDGEM
+312 IRNSLDGEM
-321 SSALKQQQLLELS
+321 SSALKQQQMLELS

-374 SNVPTRPFSPTP
+374 STVPTRPFSPTP

-404 VQVARAGSSQSISG
+404 VQAVRAGSSQSISG
-418 SSNIRSSPSQ
+418 TSNPRSSPLHR
-428 KPRKSTFETLSP
+428 PRKSTFETLSP

-457 DSELASSVKSSQ
+457 DSELASTVKSSQ

-475 TPLPESELMKSNGG
+475 TPLPESELMKTNGA
-489 SPSPSVMEPSEP
+489 SPSSSVMEPSEP

>member
-1 MHASLASERDS
+1 M
-12 LRSQLQSK
+12 
-20 TESARALE
+20 LE
-28 IQHAELEKAHSS
+28 TKYAELEKAHSS
-40 IQAQLTSVTSEKEA
+40 AQVQLTSVTSEKEA
-54 LEQIKVAA
+54 LEQAKAAA
-62 TTRVDDT
+62 TTHADDT
-69 QKTLAG
+69 QKTLAKF
-75 LQERLTQ
+75 QEKLTE
-82 ATTELAANSR
+82 AATELATSSKQ
-92 HLHDVQSELKRATR
+92 LHTVQNELKRANR

-111 EKIQSDLQTEG
+111 EKIQGDLQAEG

-144 GLVEKIDE
+144 ELVDRIDE
-152 LEGIIRRKEDTI
+152 LEGIIRKKEDAI
-164 SQLEAGLD
+164 SQLEVNLD
-172 EAKERESRSAKTRQ
+172 EAKERETQ
-186 KEELARKKDESS
+186 LARTKQRDELTRKKGESS
-198 SQQNILHIQKAYTD
+198 SQQNLLHVQKAYTE
-212 LEVEVEAL
+212 LETEVEAL
-220 KASLSDREAERESY
+220 KSSLKDREAERESY

-250 SVQAQTELLNTA
+250 SVQAQTELLNTV

-270 AASTEDRGFV
+270 TASTEDRGFV
-280 EGIQNDLEILQ
+280 EGMQNDIELLQ
-291 AEIAQKDEEIER
+291 AEVAHKDEEIER
-303 LRESVPSPN
+303 LRESVPSSN
-312 VRNSLDGEM
+312 ARNSLDGEM
-321 SSALKQQQLLELS
+321 SSALKQQQMLELS

-374 SNVPTRPFSPTP
+374 STVPTRPFSPTP

-404 VQVARAGSSQSISG
+404 VQAVRAESSRSVSG
-418 SSNIRSSPSQ
+418 SSNVRSSPLN

-475 TPLPESELMKSNGG
+475 TPLPESELMKTNGA
-489 SPSPSVMEPSEP
+489 SSSSSSVMEASEP
-501 HHIRGFKRHQFL
+501 HHIRGFRRHQFL